1 MIVLRV
7 LGLGGAPAGASVGVI
22 DRTADGPTFWEA
34 PPALFGLV
42 IAAAAAA
49 ASSRMSWTDTGRP
62 PSSSSSEESSSDKL
76 LLESISLSPSFAG
89 ARGVLAWS

>member
-34 PPALFGLV
+34 PPALFGL
-42 IAAAAAA
+42 IIAAAAA
-49 ASSRMSWTDTGRP
+49 ASSRISWTDTGRP
-62 PSSSSSEESSSDKL
+62 PSSSSSEESSSDSL
-76 LLESISLSPSFAG
+76 LLESFSLSPSFAG